1 MRKKKVIDVE
11 SAPVDVPDVRIEKA
25 LSLAK
30 DFETMKVPKGE
41 KIKKKTLCKPAVVKK
56 AHKAVLDTLEMKP
69 IKRTKKVKGVIVE
82 EEILPTH
89 TNRLQAAQLVLDR
102 VEPVV
107 QRHENVNVN
116 LDFSPI
122 DLSQYRT
129 R

>member
-11 SAPVDVPDVRIEKA
+11 AAPVNIPDVRIEKA
-25 LSLAK
+25 LSLVK
-30 DFETMKVPKGE
+30 DFETMKVPKSE
-41 KIKKKTLCKPAVVKK
+41 KIKKKTLCKPAAIKK
-56 AHKAVLDTLEMKP
+56 AHKAVLDVLEMKP
-69 IKRTKKVKGVIVE
+69 VKKKKLAKGVVVE

-116 LDFSPI
+116 LDYSPI
-122 DLSQYRT
+122 DLSQFR
-129 R
+129 RK